1 MTHPYS
7 DRVLAFAGIVQ
18 ACRCVQQIATTG
30 MVETNALTASIQS
43 VLIVDA
49 DDCEDIFNAGD
60 KLHTGLKYS
69 IELFSNAGN
78 MERNEVMRMVISVIQ
93 LERTLSKNPA
103 ALNDISA
110 GIEKAT
116 EQSEHFSLLHAN
128 VLASLAGV
136 YSDTLSV
143 LKPKIMVNGEEMHL
157 TNPINTNKI
166 RSLLLAAVRAAVLWR
181 QSGGSRWQLLFY
193 RKRYLRESKILLE
206 NLN

>member
-1 MTHPYS
+1 MDNTYS

-18 ACRCVQQIATTG
+18 ACRCAQQIAHTG
-30 MVETNALTASIQS
+30 MVDTDAVTTCINSI
-43 VLIVDA
+43 LIVDA
-49 DDCEDIFNAGD
+49 DNCNDIFNAGD
-60 KLHTGLKYS
+60 KLHLGLQYS
-69 IELFSNAGN
+69 IELLSHSGNA
-78 MERNEVMRMVISVIQ
+78 ERNEAMRMVISVIQ
-93 LERTLSKNPA
+93 LERTLSKKTTT
-103 ALNDISA
+103 LNEIST
-110 GIEKAT
+110 GIEKTT

-157 TNPINTNKI
+157 TNPVNTNKI

-181 QSGGSRWQLLFY
+181 QSGGTRWQLLFY
-193 RKRYLRESKILLE
+193 RKRYLRESKKLLE

>member
-1 MTHPYS
+1 MIHHYP

-18 ACRCVQQIATTG
+18 ACRCVQQVATTG
-30 MVETNALTASIQS
+30 MVETTALTASIQS
-43 VLIVDA
+43 IFIVDA
-49 DDCEDIFNAGD
+49 DNCKDIFNAGD

-69 IELFSNAGN
+69 IELFNHAGN
-78 MERNEVMRMVISVIQ
+78 MERNEVMRMVVSVIQ
-93 LERTLSKNPA
+93 LERTLSKKPS
-103 ALNDISA
+103 ALDEISA
-110 GIEKAT
+110 GIKKAT

-128 VLASLAGV
+128 VLASLAGI

-166 RSLLLAAVRAAVLWR
+166 RSLLFAAVRAAVLWR
-181 QSGGSRWQLLFY
+181 QSGGSRWQLLFN
-193 RKRYLRESKILLE
+193 RKRYLRESKTLLE

>member
-1 MTHPYS
+1 MKSIYS

-30 MVETNALTASIQS
+30 MAETTALTASIQS
-43 VLIVDA
+43 ILIVDA

-69 IELFSNAGN
+69 VELFSNAGT
-78 MERNEVMRMVISVIQ
+78 MERTEVMRMVISVIQ
-93 LERTLSKNPA
+93 LEHTLSKNPA
-103 ALNDISA
+103 ALNEISA
-110 GIEKAT
+110 GIEKTT

-143 LKPKIMVNGEEMHL
+143 L
-157 TNPINTNKI
+157 KI

-193 RKRYLRESKILLE
+193 RKRYLHETKQLLK